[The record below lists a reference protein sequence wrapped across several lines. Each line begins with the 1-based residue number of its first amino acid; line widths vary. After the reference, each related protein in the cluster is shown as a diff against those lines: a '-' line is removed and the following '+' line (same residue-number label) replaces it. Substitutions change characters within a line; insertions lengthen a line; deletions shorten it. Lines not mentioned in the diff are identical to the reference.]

1 MVSEIIPTLCLPG
14 HAKVRKRSV
23 IAGIAATASWSRQL
37 ISSIS
42 SSARLKELPL
52 YMCQPVNHS
61 AK

>member
-1 MVSEIIPTLCLPG
+1 MVSEIIPILCLPG

-52 YMCQPVNHS
+52 YMC
-61 AK
+61 